1 MFPSLGT
8 ATGLNLASL
17 GKDIPDPWERGRQLL
32 PGMAIAGVVVL
43 GPLVPILIKVAVQF
57 PFQDLLDTAL
67 LEFLQKTVGLVP
79 RFELLQ
85 EIVVEQSY
93 FLHYVQIFKIG

>member
-1 MFPSLGT
+1 
-8 ATGLNLASL
+8 
-17 GKDIPDPWERGRQLL
+17 
-32 PGMAIAGVVVL
+32 MAIAGVVVL

-93 FLHYVQIFKIG
+93 FLHYVQIFKIGQKNQRGHMPPLILYLHTL